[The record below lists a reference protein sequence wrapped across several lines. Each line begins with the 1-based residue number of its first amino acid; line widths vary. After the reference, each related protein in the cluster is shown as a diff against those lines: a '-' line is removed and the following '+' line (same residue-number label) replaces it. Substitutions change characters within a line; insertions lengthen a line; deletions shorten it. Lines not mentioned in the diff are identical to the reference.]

1 MNRKLIIIAALVAL
15 SLAGLTVLNLSQANR
30 ADASEVTAQTNEVT
44 QIFSVENMTCPACP
58 FTVKK
63 AMARVEGVQSVN
75 VDFDAKTAT
84 AVFDPTVTTAQE
96 IAAAAT
102 NVGLEGHSCFISTP
116 SVEWGAG
123 LDGTAW
129 PR

>member
-15 SLAGLTVLNLSQANR
+15 GLTGLTVLNLSSANR

-44 QIFSVENMTCPACP
+44 QSFAVENMTCPACP

-63 AMARVEGVQSVN
+63 AMARVEGVNSVS

-96 IAAAAT
+96 IAAAST
-102 NVGLEGHSCFISTP
+102 NVGYPTTP
-116 SVEWGAG
+116 I
-123 LDGTAW
+123 DG
-129 PR
+129 

>member
-15 SLAGLTVLNLSQANR
+15 GLTGLTVLNLSPANR
-30 ADASEVTAQTNEVT
+30 ADASQVAAQTNEVT
-44 QIFSVENMTCPACP
+44 RSFAVENMTCPACP

-63 AMARVEGVQSVN
+63 AMARVEGVKSVT

-96 IAAAAT
+96 IATASADVGYPAT
-102 NVGLEGHSCFISTP
+102 PV
-116 SVEWGAG
+116 
-123 LDGTAW
+123 DGW
-129 PR
+129 KEI